1 MAVDTRLSGPRDR
14 SAPSVKA
21 DGAAVATVGARPRS
35 ATGFEDIFLRLANE
49 QRSSSPASISAVV
62 DKATTTAIDLRLAEA
77 RRAAGENTSVELM
90 EVNPTNLLVWNRENR
105 LTSDGKVREVSLQ
118 RTVTLSVDG
127 LRVELLHVSGASVLK
142 TVKNQQPF
150 APGENKVTQDGFD
163 QVQALHTADTFL
175 RRLASYG
182 IDLPSVYR
190 DGTNNSGVVRI
201 IANAMSEENAGY
213 IPGSNVYVFGTSEG
227 RFHLVSCKEILVHE
241 LAHGYFD
248 HVAPGVN
255 SDTSGEGKPMHEALG
270 DLFAALHF
278 ENPNISED
286 LGAYLAERE
295 GEGKPGPLRT
305 LVNDVV
311 LDPSLT
317 QEHKRSLAY
326 SGMIWSVTERLAK
339 TVGLHQACDL
349 MLGAVAKAPFFV
361 TSKSPSPEECLRAF
375 IEGVHSHI
383 GKAAPNLV
391 DGIVNDLQREA
402 VRRRIANQPIAA
414 AAPNESAKLFETSL
428 SAIKEQNANAF
439 AGLARMLPSLADRS
453 EVAFQVLGDRR
464 FGDVR
469 RVTLRALVQDP
480 TSRKQVPVEDGHLE
494 VVLDGHCV
502 RYLEGPALHLPAKF
516 DFTVRDGGDP
526 KKALARAKRLV
537 AQHLTLLAE
546 RDPSA
551 ATVRRGLDT
560 LFDDA
565 NLVVRPILANGQLQ
579 LEVIT
584 LAGEFIVDIEH
595 SVVRT
600 RRLMHVYDINE
611 HAHAH

>member
-1 MAVDTRLSGPRDR
+1 MAVDTRLSGTRGR
-14 SAPSVKA
+14 KAPSVKA
-21 DGAAVATVGARPRS
+21 DGAAASVDNSRPRS
-35 ATGFEDIFLRLANE
+35 KSGFEDLFVRLAK
-49 QRSSSPASISAVV
+49 QRTASPASVAAVV
-62 DKATTTAIDLRLAEA
+62 DKSTTTAVDLRLAES
-77 RRAAGENTSVELM
+77 RHAAAENPGAETQET
-90 EVNPTNLLVWNRENR
+90 NPGNLLVWAKENR
-105 LTSDGKVREVSLQ
+105 LTSQGKVAQVSLQ
-118 RTVTLSVDG
+118 RTVRLSVDG
-127 LRVELLHVSGASVLK
+127 LKIELVHVSGSSVLK
-142 TVKNQQPF
+142 TVKDQQPF

-175 RRLASYG
+175 RRLAGYG

-190 DGTNNSGVVRI
+190 DSTSNSGLVRI

-255 SDTSGEGKPMHEALG
+255 SDTTGEGKPFHEAVG

-286 LGAYLAERE
+286 LGAYLAEKE
-295 GEGKPGPLRT
+295 GTSGTLGPLRT
-305 LVNDVV
+305 LVNDVS

-326 SGMIWSVTERLAK
+326 SGMVWSVTSRLANAI
-339 TVGLHQACDL
+339 GMHQACDL
-349 MLGAVAKAPFFV
+349 MLGAIAKAPFFV
-361 TSKSPSPEECLRAF
+361 TNKSPSPEDCLRA
-375 IEGVHSHI
+375 ILEGVRSHI
-383 GKAAPNLV
+383 GKAAPKLV
-391 DGIVNDLQREA
+391 DGVIGDIEKEA
-402 VRRRIANQPIAA
+402 IRRKITNQPLAA
-414 AAPNESAKLFETSL
+414 ATPTDSAKLFETSL
-428 SAIKEQNANAF
+428 SAIKEQSASAF
-439 AGLARMLPSLADRS
+439 AGVARTLPSLANRGDI
-453 EVAFQVLGDRR
+453 AFQVMGDRR

-480 TSRKQVPVEDGHLE
+480 TSRNQVPVEDGHLE
-494 VVLDGHCV
+494 VVLDGKCV
-502 RYLEGPALHLPAKF
+502 RYLEGPALCLPAKF
-516 DFTVRDGGDP
+516 DFTTRDGGNP
-526 KKALARAKRLV
+526 GKTLTRAKRLI
-537 AQHLTLLAE
+537 ADHLTQLAE
-546 RDPSA
+546 HDPSA

-565 NLVVRPILANGQLQ
+565 NLVVRPILSEGSLQ

-600 RRLMHVYDINE
+600 RRLMHVYDIAE
-611 HAHAH
+611 HAHG